1 MGCAPEPLKDPEVG
15 KRNFRCGAVF
25 FPCRQLGTSETSAAL
40 IIELPIFLFNPSK
53 IPFETSTTSN
63 WSNSVQFHIVRT
75 ILLRHPTNGNSGIG
89 LRYISY
95 IPTSMGLANTVL
107 LSCCRV
113 AESNVRV
120 FGTHL
125 AYSKEHVSALN
136 PLLHQIGC
144 GPFWYLSSTHFQIL
158 TPYITDYRAKRPYV
172 GAPHS

>member
-1 MGCAPEPLKDPEVG
+1 MGCAPEPLKDPKVG

-95 IPTSMGLANTVL
+95 IPTSIGLANTCVTILLPCSREQRKSFRYPLGLLEGACLRSKPIAPSNRLRSVL
-107 LSCCRV
+107 VPEFNPFSD
-113 AESNVRV
+113 
-120 FGTHL
+120 F
-125 AYSKEHVSALN
+125 N
-136 PLLHQIGC
+136 PL
-144 GPFWYLSSTHFQIL
+144 Y
-158 TPYITDYRAKRPYV
+158 YRLQ
-172 GAPHS
+172 G